1 MAITKLKKILI
12 APLDWGLG
20 HTTRCIPIIRY
31 LQSRQ
36 HHITFAGNAF
46 QRRFIEQ
53 TFPNIETIH
62 IEGYNITY
70 SRTAIGFL
78 PALLRQGPKILKTIA
93 REHRWL
99 AQMQEEHQ
107 FDLIISDNRYGLYH
121 AATPSYVLTH
131 QLEIQT
137 GLGGFIN
144 SLVRKAHYRMLQ
156 KFTGCWVVDNE
167 GADNLSGAL
176 AHPRALPANATYI
189 GLLSQFDDVE
199 AQKGEAQYILI
210 LLSGPEPQRTIL
222 SKLLWEQALASKSKV
237 VFVEGKENA
246 QPHSIV
252 PPHIA
257 YHKRVGSQ
265 MLRDLIEHAAMVI
278 CRSGYSTI
286 MDLVYLHKKAI
297 IIPTPGQT
305 EQEYLGRHLSNR
317 QYFFCIPQKDA
328 GLQPVSSPAVV
339 GYEPPYLQ
347 EHFHTYRRVLDQHV

>member
-1 MAITKLKKILI
+1 MAIAKLKKILI

-20 HTTRCIPIIRY
+20 HTTRCIPVIRY
-31 LQSRQ
+31 LQSRE

-62 IEGYNITY
+62 IDGYNITY
-70 SRTAIGFL
+70 SRSGIGFL
-78 PALLRQGPKILKTIA
+78 PAILRQAPKILKTIA

-99 AQMQEEHQ
+99 AQVQEERQ
-107 FDLIISDNRYGLYH
+107 FDLIISDNRYGLHHPAIPCYI
-121 AATPSYVLTH
+121 LTH
-131 QLEIQT
+131 QLQIQT
-137 GLGGFIN
+137 GLGGFMN
-144 SLVRKAHYRMLQ
+144 NLVRKAHYRMLQ
-156 KFTGCWVVDNE
+156 PFTGCWVVDNE

-176 AHPRALPANATYI
+176 AHPRALPRNATYI
-189 GLLSQFDDVE
+189 GLLSQFDDME
-199 AQKGEAQYILI
+199 AQKGTEQYVLI

-222 SKLLWEQALASKSKV
+222 SKLLWEQALACKSRV
-237 VFVEGKENA
+237 IFVEGKENA

-257 YHKRVGSQ
+257 YHNRAGSR

-305 EQEYLGRHLSNR
+305 EQEYLGRYLANR
-317 QYFFCIPQKDA
+317 QYFYCVPQKEA
-328 GLQPVSSPAVV
+328 AKQSTSSPQIAA
-339 GYEPPYLQ
+339 YNPPYLQ
-347 EHFHTYRRVLDQHV
+347 EQFHTYRRILDRYI